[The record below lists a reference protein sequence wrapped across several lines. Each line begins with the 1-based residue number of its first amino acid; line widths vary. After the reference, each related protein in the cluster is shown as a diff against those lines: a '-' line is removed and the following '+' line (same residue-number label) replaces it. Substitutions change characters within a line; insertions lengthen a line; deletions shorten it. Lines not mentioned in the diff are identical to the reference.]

1 MRFYNT
7 IWPSLISF
15 LHKRLALRAFA
26 WFGLLILS
34 LCALQSV
41 QAQTQTFDLQGH
53 RGCRGLM
60 PENSWPAFEKALEL
74 GVTTLEMDVVIS
86 KDRQVVV
93 SHEPYF
99 LNSYALD
106 PDGQPIE
113 KGENDNLYTLDYAQ
127 IKTYDIGSKGNA
139 AFPEQ
144 QKIKTYK
151 PLLSEVLKKA
161 EAYCRAHNRP
171 LVAYNIEIKSEQSEY
186 DKSQPQPAAFS
197 ELVYEVIKANVPLE
211 RVTLQSFDF
220 EVLKYWQ
227 KQMQAGKYGKVKLSA
242 LVSNLKGIDKNL
254 DNLGFK
260 PTIYSPYYKLI
271 SKEKVAQLHD
281 KGIQVIPWTVNEIE
295 AMHEVKAM
303 GVDGLITDY
312 PDRYFK

>member
-1 MRFYNT
+1 MRFFN
-7 IWPSLISF
+7 IVWLSFILF
-15 LHKRLALRAFA
+15 LHKWLTLRTFA
-26 WFGLLILS
+26 WYGFPILV
-34 LCALQSV
+34 LCALQPAR
-41 QAQTQTFDLQGH
+41 AQTQTFDLQGH

-106 PDGQPIE
+106 PEGKPIE
-113 KGENDNLYTLDYAQ
+113 KGENDNLYTLDYTQ
-127 IKTYDIGSKGNA
+127 IKKYDTGSKGNA

-151 PLLSEVLKKA
+151 PLLSEVLQKA
-161 EAYCRAHNRP
+161 ESYCRAHNRP
-171 LVAYNIEIKSEQSEY
+171 LVAYNVEIKSEESEY
-186 DKSQPQPAAFS
+186 DKSQPRPIAFS
-197 ELVYEVIKANVPLE
+197 ELVYEVIKANVPLD

-220 EVLKYWQ
+220 EVLRYWQ
-227 KQMQAGKYGKVKLSA
+227 EQIQAGKYGKVKLSA
-242 LVSNLKGIDKNL
+242 LISNIKGIDKNL
-254 DNLGFK
+254 NDLGFN
-260 PTIYSPYYKLI
+260 PAIYSPNYKLI
-271 SKEKVAQLHD
+271 SKEKVAQLHE

-295 AMHEVKAM
+295 AMREVKAM

>member
-1 MRFYNT
+1 MKFLT
-7 IWPSLISF
+7 LSF
-15 LHKRLALRAFA
+15 LPHAFSLCAFA
-26 WFGLLILS
+26 TLL
-34 LCALQSV
+34 LCALQTH
-41 QAQTQTFDLQGH
+41 AQTFDLQGH

-106 PDGQPIE
+106 PNGQPIE
-113 KGENDNLYTLDYAQ
+113 KGKNDNLYLLTYAQ
-127 IKTYDIGSKGNA
+127 IKKYDIGSKGNA
-139 AFPEQ
+139 DFLEQ
-144 QKIKTYK
+144 EKIKTYK

-161 EAYCRAHNRP
+161 EAYCRAHNRAP
-171 LVAYNIEIKSEQSEY
+171 VAYNIEIKSEASEY

-197 ELVYEVIKANVPLE
+197 ELVYKVIKENVPLE

-227 KQMQAGKYGKVKLSA
+227 KQMETGKYQKVKLAA
-242 LVSNLKGIDKNL
+242 LVSNLKGIERNL
-254 DNLGFK
+254 EDLGFT
-260 PTIYSPYYKLI
+260 PAIYSPYYKLL
-271 SKEKVAQLHD
+271 SKQKVAQLHQ
-281 KGIQVIPWTVNEIE
+281 KGMRVIPWTVNDVS
-295 AMHEVKAM
+295 AMKEVKAM
-303 GVDGLITDY
+303 GVDGLITD
-312 PDRYFK
+312 

>member
-1 MRFYNT
+1 MK
-7 IWPSLISF
+7 F
-15 LHKRLALRAFA
+15 LTP
-26 WFGLLILS
+26 LLLHRTFILCASVPLS
-34 LCALQSV
+34 LCASLTTA
-41 QAQTQTFDLQGH
+41 QAQTFDLQGH

-106 PDGQPIE
+106 PDGNPIE
-113 KGENDNLYTLDYAQ
+113 KGKNDNLYTLTYAE
-127 IKTYDIGSKGNA
+127 IKKYDIGSKGNA
-139 AFPEQ
+139 DFPEQ
-144 QKIKTYK
+144 QKVKTHK

-161 EAYCRAHNRP
+161 EAYCRTHNRP
-171 LVAYNIEIKSEQSEY
+171 PVAYNIEIKSEESEY
-186 DKSQPQPAAFS
+186 DKSQPKPAAFS
-197 ELVYEVIKANVPLE
+197 ELVYEVIKDNVPLE

-227 KQMQAGKYGKVKLSA
+227 KQMQSGKYQKVKLAA
-242 LVSNLKGIDKNL
+242 LVSNMKSIEKNL
-254 DNLGFK
+254 GNLGFT
-260 PTIYSPYYKLI
+260 PAIYSPYYKLL
-271 SKEKVAQLHD
+271 SKEKVSQMHQ
-281 KGIQVIPWTVNEIE
+281 KGMQVIPWTVNDPV
-295 AMHEVKAM
+295 AMREVKTM

-312 PDRYFK
+312 PDRYLKLE